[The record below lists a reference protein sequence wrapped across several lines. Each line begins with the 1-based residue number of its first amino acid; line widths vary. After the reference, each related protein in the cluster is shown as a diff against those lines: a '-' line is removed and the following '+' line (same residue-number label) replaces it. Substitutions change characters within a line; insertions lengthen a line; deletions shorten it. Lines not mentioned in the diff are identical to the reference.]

1 MRDKILEILKK
12 ENRKLNSK
20 EILDFIKSNGTVED
34 LRDVIDE
41 LDSMVSDG
49 ILRTA
54 SANSYFFNDL
64 VTGTLD
70 VHDRGNAHLLMK
82 DGEDIFIRSNNLKG
96 ACDKDLVSI
105 TVNNKTNEGRVVKVL
120 KRSLGKGI
128 GEVVNDDGNIK
139 VISLDK
145 DLPYDVEIE
154 DSELNLVDGMLVHL
168 SYVKDINKNKV
179 LAKVDKVITHKNAP
193 GKESQIALI
202 ASEFGLRL
210 EFPEE
215 VIKEAESMPKKLSE
229 EMISEGLKEGRVD
242 FRNDI
247 IFTIDGKDT
256 KDIDD
261 AISLKMLSNGNYLL
275 GVHIADVSHYVKEGS
290 ELFKEAE
297 LRGNSNYLG
306 NKVIPML
313 PVELSNGICSL
324 NPNEDRFTESCIMEI
339 DHSGGVVDKKICKG
353 IIRSRKKMNYD
364 AVEDLIEGKD
374 TIETVDYKGLEYIAN
389 EKDTL
394 DSIAFENN
402 MSKVELLKYNLENKE
417 GIDCSKMSTEEILS
431 YEKKYE
437 VKKGSTI
444 LVPCSVII
452 QNMDA
457 LSKVLSAYKRRRG
470 ELTFESDETYIKM
483 NENDEVIDIL
493 PRVQRDAERLI
504 ENFMVVANESVASYL
519 TTYKVATY
527 RIHEKPKMKKM
538 EDYLT
543 FLHLLG
549 YSVPVKINTSNVSS
563 KDCQKLLDYL
573 KTKSAFRILNKKL
586 LRSVPKAKYST
597 ENIGHFGIASPCYT
611 HFTSPIRRI
620 DDLLNHT
627 SITYI
632 LKYKSLE
639 KKFIDS
645 WNAYLNY
652 VCETASE
659 NERNSEKCEY
669 AVDDMLKADYMTH
682 HIGEEFEGTVD
693 SLLSRCFF
701 VQTDNYIDGKC
712 EMILKGDEEI
722 PVISYYDYN
731 ENIMAYTRNNR
742 VDLRYG
748 DRVLVKCTAS
758 DPDKREIDF
767 TLVRKL

>member
-96 ACDKDLVSI
+96 ACDKDIVSI

-229 EMISEGLKEGRVD
+229 EMINEGLKEGRVD

-431 YEKKYE
+431 YEKNYE